1 VTEDDVELVPE
12 LPHVVTVLT
21 VRLSTVFVMVT
32 IWETVPASDVTSAVW
47 SAGVTVAVLEDDEVY

>member
-21 VRLSTVFVMVT
+21 VRLSTVFVTVT
-32 IWETVPASDVTSAVW
+32 VCVTVPASDVTSVVG
-47 SAGVTVAVLEDDEVY
+47 SEGVTVAVLDDKVY